1 LASGKDRGQ
10 DFWLRNAE
18 LHLQQLGAPK
28 DRIPELARGVV
39 RLFAEAYQPRSVVP
53 EDGPSTLAWLQEQ
66 DLVLGVVSNRQDSLA
81 EVISALGL
89 DWAFQ
94 LILAAGEV
102 DLWKPDPALL
112 LHAASLAG
120 VEPKATMY
128 VGDNYFADVIAARC
142 AGMRP
147 VLFDPMELFPE
158 ADCPV
163 IGSLGELRSLVENM
177 H

>member
-1 LASGKDRGQ
+1 
-10 DFWLRNAE
+10 
-18 LHLQQLGAPK
+18 
-28 DRIPELARGVV
+28 
-39 RLFAEAYQPRSVVP
+39 
-53 EDGPSTLAWLQEQ
+53 
-66 DLVLGVVSNRQDSLA
+66 VVSNRQDSLA

-94 LILAAGEV
+94 VVLAAGEV
-102 DLWKPDPALL
+102 DLWKPDPGLL

-128 VGDNYFADVIAARC
+128 VGDNYFADVIAARG

-158 ADCPV
+158 AECAV

-177 H
+177 R